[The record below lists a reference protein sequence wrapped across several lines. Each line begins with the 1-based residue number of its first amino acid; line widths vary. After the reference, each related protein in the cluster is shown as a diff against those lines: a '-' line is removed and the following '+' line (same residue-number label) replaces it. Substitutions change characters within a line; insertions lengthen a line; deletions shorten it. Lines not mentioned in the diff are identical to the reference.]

1 MTPTSL
7 VAYLVLFA
15 GGAFLF
21 LLVSLLLGRVLR
33 RQAPTTEKLRSYE
46 CGEPAVGTSQ
56 VQFDLRFYVVA
67 LVFLIFDVEVA
78 FFFPWAVV
86 FGKANQTAELAV
98 AASTAEAGNWA
109 PAVAALNEKYGE
121 LTGVGS
127 TAQTPDDAAR
137 IGHTARRLT
146 IFSLLDLAVFFAVL
160 LVGFA
165 YVWNQGDLDWVR
177 TVGRPREQAVES
189 AAAPPAEVSLR

>member
-1 MTPTSL
+1 MTPTSI

-21 LLVSLLLGRVLR
+21 LLVSLMLGRLLR
-33 RQAPTTEKLRSYE
+33 AQVPTAEKLRSYE
-46 CGEPAVGTSQ
+46 CGEPAVGTSE

-86 FGKANQTAELAV
+86 FGKANQVAQVASAAANAPGAAGDWLTTALK
-98 AASTAEAGNWA
+98 
-109 PAVAALNEKYGE
+109 EKYIDLGAKPSPSVE
-121 LTGVGS
+121 DPV
-127 TAQTPDDAAR
+127 AVHD
-137 IGHTARRLT
+137 TARRLAF
-146 IFSLLDLAVFFAVL
+146 FSLVDLGVFFAVL

-177 TVGRPREQAVES
+177 ALGRDRGEAAERPVAGLEIVPR
-189 AAAPPAEVSLR
+189 

>member
-15 GGAFLF
+15 GGAFAFLF
-21 LLVSLLLGRVLR
+21 FALLLGWFLR
-33 RQAPTTEKLRSYE
+33 AKVPTPEKLRPYE
-46 CGEPAVGTSQ
+46 CGEPAVGTTQ
-56 VQFDLRFYVVA
+56 VRFDLRFYVVA

-98 AASTAEAGNWA
+98 VAAKPGAGHA
-109 PAVAALNEKYGE
+109 AAVAAMNEKYVALQGE
-121 LTGVGS
+121 PRSSAAKSSAGDPAVVG
-127 TAQTPDDAAR
+127 A
-137 IGHTARRLT
+137 TARRVVQFVL
-146 IFSLLDLAVFFAVL
+146 IDLAVFFAVL

-177 TVGRPREQAVES
+177 AMGRSAGES
-189 AAAPPAEVSLR
+189 AAEQSTEVALR